1 MMIDMLRSVSLHGA
15 RDTGRPGL
23 DRMRRAPGLVA
34 AREGDGIEA
43 VLPQVSRHTGARRFV
58 GSGTVR
64 DHRTRALGCAGP
76 RPDLIRQH
84 ADTAGNLT
92 VVGLV
97 LRAPAHIQHHW
108 RMRAGKAPR

>member
-1 MMIDMLRSVSLHGA
+1 MMIDMLWSLSLHGA
-15 RDTGRPGL
+15 RHTGRPGL
-23 DRMRRAPGLVA
+23 DRMRRAPGPVA
-34 AREGDGIEA
+34 ASEGGDVEA
-43 VLPQVSRHTGARRFV
+43 ALPQVPRHTGARRFV

-97 LRAPAHIQHHW
+97 LRAPGHIQYY
-108 RMRAGKAPR
+108 RRIPA